1 MCIRD
6 RTSIGSRPDF
16 VCMFGS
22 AGGPARPD
30 GARTLAFLGSRRP
43 LLVMSPSLR
52 DLAHQP
58 TARACVVRMGARR
71 DLLLMAQMLRRYS
84 PHSPGSPEFPEFP
97 DFPGTPYPSA
107 EPAEPSQ
114 PWSIHAMSWPTPD
127 DRGNKQNVLCLLLSR
142 IPDAS
147 KDGKTNQTSP
157 GRHPMLTNAMAFGTS
172 QTHQRRPAT
181 PRDAPETQSLRC
193 NGPHFRLPRSSHG
206 QIGECGA
213 PGSERVP
220 SRSGAGPV
228 RVGGLGGVCPGR
240 DAVAVVAGGRPEGSV
255 GSG

>member
-1 MCIRD
+1 
-6 RTSIGSRPDF
+6 
-16 VCMFGS
+16 MFGS

-97 DFPGTPYPSA
+97 DFPGIPYPSA

-127 DRGNKQNVLCLLLSR
+127 DRGNKQKAINYCVFSHPRCIKRQKTKSNITR
-142 IPDAS
+142 ASSDAD
-147 KDGKTNQTSP
+147 KCHDL
-157 GRHPMLTNAMAFGTS
+157 RHIADA
-172 QTHQRRPAT
+172 PAT
-181 PRDAPETQSLRC
+181 PRDVPEMQSLRC

-228 RVGGLGGVCPGR
+228 RVGGLGGACPGR
-240 DAVAVVAGGRPEGSV
+240 DAVAVAAAGRPEAV
-255 GSG
+255 VRSG